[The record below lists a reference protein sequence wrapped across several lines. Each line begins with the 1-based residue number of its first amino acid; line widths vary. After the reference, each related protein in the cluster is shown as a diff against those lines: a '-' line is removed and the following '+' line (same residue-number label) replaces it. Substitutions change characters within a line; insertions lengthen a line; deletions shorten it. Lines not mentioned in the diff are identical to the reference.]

1 MKASLLHEKRSA
13 VVERGDRKGV
23 RQAERGKAP
32 PWLRWGSLQ
41 RGEMGV
47 G

>member
-23 RQAERGKAP
+23 RQAEREKKPLLGFAGDHYKGE
-32 PWLRWGSLQ
+32 RWG
-41 RGEMGV
+41 
-47 G
+47 